1 MTHEKPNVNWPRL
14 LIEMAGITLAV
25 ATTLAIL
32 AVTFGDLQWTPREV
46 FNQHVESVSNRVQH
60 VEAHSN
66 DTEIHMPLSN
76 KFDVFY
82 TRREAERDRAD
93 DLQHRATVAEDVKDI
108 QSDLKAIR
116 TEQRQFYTQIIEKLN
131 ERSP

>member
-25 ATTLAIL
+25 ATTLALL

-46 FNQHVESVSNRVQH
+46 FNEHVEAISHKVQLN
-60 VEAHSN
+60 EAHSN
-66 DTEIHMPLSN
+66 DLEIHMPLSA
-76 KFDVFY
+76 KIDVFY

-93 DLQHRATVAEDVKDI
+93 DLQYRATVSEDVKEI
-108 QSDLKAIR
+108 QLDLKAIR
-116 TEQRQFYTQIIEKLN
+116 AEQREFYTQIIEKLN